1 VTSSSRLSQHVA
13 DYLAVRRALGFK
25 LVFPGQVLPQFV
37 AYLETAGAST
47 VTVDLA
53 IAWAGLPQGRVQPV
67 SLAHRLGAVR
77 GFARWLATIEPAT
90 EIPPCGIW
98 PSTTPRPA
106 PYLWSEAEIRV
117 LLDAARELSPRLR
130 AATHETLFGLLAAT
144 GMRVGEAIGL
154 ARHDVDLDSG
164 LITIGD
170 GKFGRSRLVPLHPTT
185 TTALRSYTVSRDRLC
200 PNRPPT
206 TFFVSGVGTPLTY
219 SAVRKAFIEVT
230 TATGLRTP
238 TVRPRV
244 HDLRHSFTVR
254 TLLNWHRA
262 GLDVGSR
269 MAMLST
275 YLGHVNISGTYW
287 YLSAAPE
294 LMELVAARL
303 DASIGSAR

>member
-1 VTSSSRLSQHVA
+1 MTPSRLSQHLT
-13 DYLAVRRALGFK
+13 DYLAMRRALGFK
-25 LVFPGQVLPQFV
+25 LVFPGHVLPQFV
-37 AYLETAGAST
+37 AYLDAAGAST
-47 VTVDLA
+47 ITVDLA
-53 IAWAGLPQGRVQPV
+53 VAWAGLPQGRVLPI

-77 GFARWLATIEPAT
+77 GFARWLATIDPAT

-106 PYLWSEAEIRV
+106 PYLWSQAEIRI
-117 LLDAARELSPRLR
+117 LLDAARQLSPPLR
-130 AATHETLFGLLAAT
+130 AATHHTLFGLLAAT

-154 ARHDVDLDSG
+154 AGDDVDLDAG
-164 LITIGD
+164 LITVRD

-185 TTALRSYTVSRDRLC
+185 TEALRSYTICRDRLC
-200 PNRPPT
+200 PKRPT
-206 TFFVSGVGTPLTY
+206 AFFVSAVGTPLNY
-219 SAVRKAFIEVT
+219 SGVHKTFVEVT

-238 TVRPRV
+238 TVRPRI
-244 HDLRHSFTVR
+244 HDLRHAFTVQ

-287 YLSAAPE
+287 YYSAAPQ

-303 DASIGSAR
+303 DPSIGGPR